1 MDPKDFLSDSSKSD
15 GSDFSD
21 ETEVSL
27 ESLDSDIDGEVNTN
41 EFEEVQ
47 KMGHWTDE
55 DYK

>member
-21 ETEVSL
+21 DTEVSL
-27 ESLDSDIDGEVNTN
+27 ESLDSDIDGELNTN

-47 KMGHWTDE
+47 KKGHWTDE